1 MEAIELL
8 EKITGGETSSVQ
20 FKRELKPKQAEDI
33 IAEMVALSNYEG
45 GIIIL
50 GVEDKSG
57 SIVGLSFEEIEEA
70 NNLFF
75 NWATNN
81 IKPAII
87 IYTETVNVDNKNV
100 LIVTIPRGVD
110 KPYCDNAMVYWMK
123 SASNKRKVAPS
134 ELKRLYQSAG
144 KLYAERQSIENSSIE
159 NIDYELFKK
168 FYLGRNNEE
177 ITKDDLKRVM
187 QNLRLL
193 ENDKLTLA
201 GAILFGNN
209 NSVIIPEFYISSI
222 CFFGNDIAS
231 DSYRDTKNISGNIS
245 DQFREASDFIHRNL
259 KQIQGDKSFNSSGIL
274 EIPKIVFEE
283 IIVNALVHRDYF
295 INDSIKLFMFDNR
308 IEIKSPGKLPNN
320 MTINDVRNGLQRRSR
335 NIVLTSLVNDILPYK
350 GIGSGVLRALKVYPH
365 IEFENNLDAE
375 YFKVTI
381 YRPAETK

>member
-8 EKITGGETSSVQ
+8 EKINGGETSNVQ
-20 FKRELKPKQAEDI
+20 FKREIKPKQADDI
-33 IAEMVALSNYEG
+33 IAEMVAMSNYEG
-45 GIIIL
+45 GIILL
-50 GVEDKSG
+50 GIEDKSG

-70 NNLFF
+70 NNFFF

-81 IKPAII
+81 VKPAIFV
-87 IYTETVNVDNKNV
+87 YTETVNVNNKNILV
-100 LIVTIPRGVD
+100 VTIPRGTD
-110 KPYCDNAMVYWMK
+110 KPYCDNNMVYWMK
-123 SASNKRKVAPS
+123 STANKRRVAPS

-144 KLYAERQSIENSSIE
+144 KLYAERQNIENSSIDD
-159 NIDYELFKK
+159 IDFVLFKK
-168 FYLGRNNEE
+168 FYSDRNNEE
-177 ITKDDLKRVM
+177 ITKDNLKRIM

-209 NSVIIPEFYISSI
+209 NPVILPEFYISSI
-222 CFFGNDIAS
+222 CFFGNDISS

-245 DQFREASDFIHRNL
+245 EQFQEASEFILRYL

-295 INDSIKLFMFDNR
+295 INDSIKLFVFDNR

-320 MTINDVRNGLQRRSR
+320 MTINDVRNGLQRRTR
-335 NIVLTSLVNDILPYK
+335 NVVLTSLVNDILPYK

-365 IEFENNLDAE
+365 IEFENNIDAE

-381 YRPAETK
+381 SRPVEKE